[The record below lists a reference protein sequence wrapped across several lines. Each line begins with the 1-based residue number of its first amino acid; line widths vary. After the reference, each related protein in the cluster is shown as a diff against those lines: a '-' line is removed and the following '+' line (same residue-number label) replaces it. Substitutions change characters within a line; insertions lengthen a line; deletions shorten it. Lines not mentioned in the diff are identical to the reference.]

1 MNHQSNRISIAIAC
15 AVALSSCSTLEG
27 TESAEQLDASTMNL
41 PLNQPAVISVVELNS
56 NIELTNG
63 MDTTATANN
72 SQSNAV
78 SISMSEQKKTADSV
92 SGDPVVSSV
101 NSPVLSTP
109 THVFSSQDSSSIA
122 DFTLLKGETYKNALY
137 RWLGDEG
144 YEQVGFLLNE
154 SYQFK
159 LDSRVEKNESFQ
171 STLKDALTHL
181 IDKVDSTELTDD
193 EEDTLELH
201 DFKQEDGEYLHL
213 DFPKDK
219 QVIVT
224 TSTLPLT
231 MFTVIQGDVKT
242 NYIRLGNHY
251 GWKVNSDFYLA
262 PNYEVPFSFNIVT
275 EKGNVKDALNQLLA
289 PYPGLTG
296 GIYSSNRQI
305 FIESA
310 EQ

>member
-1 MNHQSNRISIAIAC
+1 MNHQLNRISIAITC
-15 AVALSSCSTLEG
+15 ALVLSSCSNLEG
-27 TESAEQLDASTMNL
+27 NESKEQSVASSVNL
-41 PLNQPAVISVVELNS
+41 PLNQPKVVSVVELNS
-56 NIELTNG
+56 SIELTPVI
-63 MDTTATANN
+63 DTTSSANQSLNNEVDLSLSNTNTLGDKSNDN
-72 SQSNAV
+72 STVAKST
-78 SISMSEQKKTADSV
+78 KTT
-92 SGDPVVSSV
+92 
-101 NSPVLSTP
+101 LKTP
-109 THVFSSQDSSSIA
+109 THVFSSQDSSYIA
-122 DFTLLKGETYKNALY
+122 EFVLLKGETYKNTLY
-137 RWLGDEG
+137 RWLADEG

-171 STLKDALTHL
+171 STLKDAMKHL
-181 IDKVDSTELTDD
+181 IEKVDSAELSED
-193 EEDTLELH
+193 EENTLELH
-201 DFKQEDGEYLHL
+201 DFKHEDGEYLHL

-231 MFTVIQGDVKT
+231 MFTVEQGDVKT

-251 GWKVNSDFYLA
+251 GWKVNPDFYLA

-296 GIYSSNRQI
+296 GTYSSNRQI